1 MTEVTKEFV
10 QKNEDEKIIEIEIE
24 RLRSFKN
31 HPFQVKDDNEM
42 HLLKES
48 IEKYGIL
55 TPLIVRPVPDMIQFL
70 SVTHKYIEF
79 RGNFSTNIITMRR
92 KKRFMRWTNLSVSR
106 NIGIWESVQNIAE

>member
-1 MTEVTKEFV
+1 MTEVTKEFI

-55 TPLIVRPVPDMIQFL
+55 TPLIVRPVPDGVYEIIAGHRRRHLEGLPFL
-70 SVTHKYIEF
+70 KDKTGRRYIIF
-79 RGNFSTNIITMRR
+79 C
-92 KKRFMRWTNLSVSR
+92 V
-106 NIGIWESVQNIAE
+106 